1 MLSFLLRRAAPV
13 LAVMATFA
21 GAPAVADPRPGIV
34 FTLGAGA
41 RIAPEYFGSDSRSV
55 GPAGRVG
62 LQELRLPGG
71 FGFGSPDAQPLDPGF
86 GFGGSFRFIGS
97 RKTADF
103 PELAGLNDV
112 SRALELGLEIRQV
125 HEFWRVFAAARYG
138 VVGHSAWAGEV
149 GADAILRATDRLIL
163 TAGPRASF
171 GSARFQRTYFGITP
185 AEAAASGLA
194 AHAPSSGLVSVGAE
208 IGMRYALD
216 RDWGIEG
223 AITWDRLQGDAG
235 RSPIVAQGS
244 RDQIGAR
251 LLVTRRFSFGG

>member
-1 MLSFLLRRAAPV
+1 MLHFLLRRTAPALALLAAC
-13 LAVMATFA
+13 AA
-21 GAPAVADPRPGIV
+21 APAVADPRPGVV

-41 RIAPEYFGSDSRSV
+41 RLAPDYFGADSRSV
-55 GPAGRVG
+55 GPTGRFG
-62 LQELRLPGG
+62 FQELRLPGG
-71 FGFGSPDAQPLDPGF
+71 FGIGSPEAQPLDPGF
-86 GFGGSFRFIGS
+86 GVGGSFRYIGS
-97 RKTADF
+97 RNASEF
-103 PELAGLNDV
+103 PELTGLDDV

-138 VVGHSAWAGEV
+138 VIGHRAWAGEV
-149 GADAILRATDRLIL
+149 GADAILRASDRLTL
-163 TAGPRASF
+163 TAGPRAAF

-194 AHAPSSGLVSVGAE
+194 PHAPSSGLVSVGAE

-235 RSPIVAQGS
+235 RSPIAAQGS
-244 RDQIGAR
+244 RDQLGAR